1 MASQAWPKQV
11 GPTTP
16 RPFYLLQISD
26 AGGGGSCSQVDSPV
40 AQRASLPLVV
50 VTENVNP
57 LQGKTSPFISGSI
70 FLLEK
75 PERETLVQ
83 KG

>member
-11 GPTTP
+11 GPTP

-26 AGGGGSCSQVDSPV
+26 AGGGSCSQVDSPV

-57 LQGKTSPFISGSI
+57 LQGKTSRFISGSLKA
-70 FLLEK
+70 LLQVA
-75 PERETLVQ
+75 P
-83 KG
+83 GGSPS